1 MTSEK
6 ISPSADEEALD
17 QLSAHT
23 GLHFSDARR
32 REATAG
38 LRRVQK
44 RLQLSNPE
52 QLVQRLRS
60 DRQVFDAV
68 MEEVTIGETYFFRD
82 PAQLS
87 AIREVVLPA
96 LLECRHEAP
105 LRIWSAGCSTGE
117 EAYSLAI
124 ILEEEGLSHRASI
137 LATDISA
144 AALHR
149 ARCGEY
155 GRWSMRGDP
164 DGRLGPYFS
173 QEGTK
178 FVIAE
183 RLRNRVRFERL
194 NLASDVYQS
203 SACGTDRLDLVLC
216 RNVLIYF
223 SDSHVRAVAR
233 RLYDSL
239 ADGGWLVTGASD
251 PPLWAHA
258 PFTTVILP
266 GAFLYR
272 RLDGTKPGERE
283 LSTTSFRQ
291 KPALDKQPFEPASC
305 PPPRAPSPTGT
316 SKREN
321 ANNGAQN
328 GGQTGA
334 PADEKAWIG
343 RIRKL
348 SSGDIVRAQEAA
360 SEALSRH
367 PLSIEIHYLRA
378 LLLVA
383 LDRHDEAV
391 AMLRRLLYIDRSLA
405 VVHLALGTL
414 LQRRS
419 DFRGARRCFDTAR
432 RLAAAR
438 PAGEEVPLAEGQC
451 AARIAEGAKAR
462 IAQLRTSRVGRQ

>member
-1 MTSEK
+1 MTTEK
-6 ISPSADEEALD
+6 VSPSADEKALD
-17 QLSAHT
+17 QLTAHT
-23 GLHFSDARR
+23 GLRFSDARR

-38 LRRVQK
+38 LRRIQK
-44 RLQLSNPE
+44 RLQVSSPE
-52 QLVQRLRS
+52 QLVQRLPS

-68 MEEVTIGETYFFRD
+68 MEEITVGETYFFRD
-82 PAQLS
+82 PAQFS

-96 LLECRHEAP
+96 LLQCRHEAP

-164 DGRLGPYFS
+164 EGRLGAYFS
-173 QEGTK
+173 REGAK

-183 RLRNRVRFERL
+183 RLRNRVRFESL

-203 SACGTDRLDLVLC
+203 SACETDRLDLVLC

-223 SDSHVRAVAR
+223 SDSHVRTVAR

-251 PPLWAHA
+251 PPLWQHA

-272 RLDGTKPGERE
+272 RLDGTKPRKRE
-283 LSTTSFRQ
+283 LPTSPFRQ
-291 KPALDKQPFEPASC
+291 EPPFDKQALGPASC
-305 PPPRAPSPTGT
+305 SPPRAQSIAGI
-316 SKREN
+316 SKREDAKN
-321 ANNGAQN
+321 AAQN
-328 GGQTGA
+328 GGKTGG
-334 PADEKAWIG
+334 PADEKAWID

-348 SSGDIVRAQEAA
+348 SARDIVGAEEAA

-414 LQRRS
+414 LERRS

-438 PAGEEVPLAEGQC
+438 PPGEEVPLGEGQC

-462 IAQLRTSRVGRQ
+462 MAQLRTSRMGRQ